1 MAGAGL
7 ETKAT
12 ALQQEDPEA
21 PRHGSPP
28 LAAATK
34 CSDLVTCRP
43 CDWTGQSLGWD
54 SVGAEPVQL
63 LPSPGSPGNLG
74 DGVTVECPI
83 LPVLLSKHLKLQVLV
98 QRTMSLN
105 QGSGDVA
112 GLLLPKWVEPEVL
125 VSHQGEFGKLQ
136 KQPKRTT
143 GSTCCAQCSE
153 QRWLLLMQFP
163 KPGQRRTQ
171 S

>member
-1 MAGAGL
+1 MWEQSRFSCCLVRGPQATLEMGL
-7 ETKAT
+7 Q
-12 ALQQEDPEA
+12 LSA
-21 PRHGSPP
+21 PLSLP
-28 LAAATK
+28 
-34 CSDLVTCRP
+34 CS
-43 CDWTGQSLGWD
+43 QS
-54 SVGAEPVQL
+54 A
-63 LPSPGSPGNLG
+63 
-74 DGVTVECPI
+74 C
-83 LPVLLSKHLKLQVLV
+83 KLQVLV

-105 QGSGDVA
+105 QGSGDAA

-125 VSHQGEFGKLQ
+125 VSHQGELGKPQ

-153 QRWLLLMQFP
+153 QRWLLLIQFP